1 MSNRDVRRRHFILK
15 LGITASVII
24 IGLIFVTKLD
34 IFTKISPGNF
44 AKVMP
49 KSKETIY
56 DGV

>member
-1 MSNRDVRRRHFILK
+1 MSNRDVRRRRFILK

-24 IGLIFVTKLD
+24 IGLIFVAKLG
-34 IFTKISPGNF
+34 IFTRSSPGNF
-44 AKVMP
+44 AKVIP